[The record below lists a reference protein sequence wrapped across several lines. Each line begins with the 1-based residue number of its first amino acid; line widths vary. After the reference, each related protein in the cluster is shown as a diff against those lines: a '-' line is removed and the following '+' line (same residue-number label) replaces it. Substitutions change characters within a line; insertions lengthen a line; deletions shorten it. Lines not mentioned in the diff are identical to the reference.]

1 MSGLLIAMCGLDGAG
16 KTTQIGMLTKWL
28 KHNNLQLYNTKQP
41 TDQYRNDPR
50 VRSYLDNGQ
59 VHDMRVIAMLSA
71 ADRIT
76 HMYDLEQRL
85 DSGVHIISDRY
96 IYSSYAYFKVRGM
109 DINDIKN
116 LYGSI
121 RKPDLTVFLDIKPEI
136 TIKRIQ
142 ARDGH
147 LKYEEKDPSIF
158 INVREAFRTVLPEDA
173 LIIDG
178 ERDPQDI
185 HSEIV
190 LNVKAMIS
198 AKGGYSYGVK

>member
-16 KTTQIGMLTKWL
+16 KTTQIGMLTKWFE
-28 KHNNLQLYNTKQP
+28 HNNMQLYNTKQP

-50 VRSYLDNGQ
+50 VRSYLDHGQ

-158 INVREAFRTVLPEDA
+158 IHVREAFQEVLPEDA
-173 LIIDG
+173 LIING

-185 HSEIV
+185 HSEII

>member
-16 KTTQIGMLTKWL
+16 KTTQIGMLTKWFE
-28 KHNNLQLYNTKQP
+28 HNNVQLYNTKQP

-50 VRSYLDNGQ
+50 VRSYLDNGH

-85 DSGVHIISDRY
+85 DAGIHIISDRY

-158 INVREAFRTVLPEDA
+158 MNVREAFRTVLPEDA

-190 LNVKAMIS
+190 LNVKTIIS